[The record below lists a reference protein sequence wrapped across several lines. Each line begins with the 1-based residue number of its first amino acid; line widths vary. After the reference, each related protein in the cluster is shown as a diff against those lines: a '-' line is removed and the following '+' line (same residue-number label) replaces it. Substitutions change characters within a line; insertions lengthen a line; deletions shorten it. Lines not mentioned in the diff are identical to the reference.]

1 MTKIKL
7 VIILLLLLLLL
18 LEGTYIVIL
27 RYACWL
33 VAVQAS
39 KVILNNP

>member
-18 LEGTYIVIL
+18 LEGTYIVIP
-27 RYACWL
+27 RYAC
-33 VAVQAS
+33 
-39 KVILNNP
+39 